1 MTNDLKQIETLKISN
16 ELLIIT
22 EIFSFVL
29 SLVAG
34 LLNSWF
40 LTIIFMIT
48 TLLPGLIQKL
58 FVKRFKVN
66 QKNGNKEMQTIH
78 KE

>member
-40 LTIIFMIT
+40 RSEERRV
-48 TLLPGLIQKL
+48 G
-58 FVKRFKVN
+58 
-66 QKNGNKEMQTIH
+66 KECRL
-78 KE
+78 